1 MIASILLALRKIK
14 SDVARHLEPSL
25 ITGLCRELN
34 HTWRERTL
42 GPVATVHA
50 FLLQVLHG
58 NTACDHVPHLC
69 GKKFSGEA
77 YGQARAR
84 LPLALFERLLT
95 AICEA
100 LTSCRDETARWCGHR
115 VWLVDGS
122 SCSMP
127 DTPELQ
133 TAFGQPGAQKPGCGF
148 PVAHVLALFHAGS
161 GVLQR
166 IVLAPL
172 RTHDMSLVSRVH
184 SALASGD
191 VLVGD
196 RGFCSFVHLAQLC
209 RAGLHG
215 VFRIHQK
222 MIVDFHRGRLHL
234 PPRTRSKFFK
244 GAKGLPRSRW
254 VKWQGHWDQVVE
266 YFKASTNRPKWM
278 TAEEFAALPDSLL
291 VRELKYVI
299 GRPGFRTRLVQI
311 VTTLLDPEAYPAE
324 ELAQLYFDRW
334 SVETNLRHLKQT
346 LHMDVLRSK
355 TVAGVTKEV
364 QMLALV
370 YNLVRLVMMES
381 AKRRNVPVDR
391 ISFIDSLRWLLQ
403 ARGGCSIDHLIMNR
417 RRPNRYEPRARKRRP
432 KQYDLLNKPRA
443 ELKQLLAG
451 KRKAS

>member
-1 MIASILLALRKIK
+1 MIASILLALREIK
-14 SDVARHLEPSL
+14 SDVARHLEASL
-25 ITGLCRELN
+25 IIGLCRELN
-34 HTWRERTL
+34 HVWRERAL
-42 GPVATVHA
+42 GPVPTVHG

-58 NTACDHVPHLC
+58 NTACDHVPHLL
-69 GKKFSGEA
+69 GKKFTGEA

-84 LPLALFERLLT
+84 LPLKLFERLLT
-95 AICEA
+95 AVCEA
-100 LTSCRDETARWCGHR
+100 LTSCREETARWCGHR

-133 TAFGQPGAQKPGCGF
+133 NAYGQPGGQKPGCGF

-166 IVLAPL
+166 VLLAPL
-172 RTHDMSLVSRVH
+172 RTHDLPLVSQVH
-184 SALASGD
+184 GALERGD
-191 VLVGD
+191 VLLGD
-196 RGFCSFVHLAQLC
+196 RGLCSYVHLAQLW

-222 MIVDFHRGRLHL
+222 MIVDFRIGRLHR
-234 PPRTRSKFFK
+234 PPRTKSNFFK
-244 GAKGLPRSRW
+244 RAQGLPRSRW

-266 YFKASTNRPKWM
+266 YYKPSRRPKWL
-278 TAEEFAALPDSLL
+278 TAEEFAALPSSLI

-299 GRPGFRTRLVQI
+299 RRSGFRTHQVHL

-334 SVETNLRHLKQT
+334 NVETNLRHLKQT

-355 TVAGVTKEV
+355 SEAGVLKEV

-370 YNLVRLVMMES
+370 YNLVRLIMMES
-381 AKRRNVPVDR
+381 AKQQHVDVDR
-391 ISFIDSLRWLLQ
+391 ISFVDALRWLLQ
-403 ARGGCSIDHLIMNR
+403 AKGGCRIDELIVNR
-417 RRPNRYEPRARKRRP
+417 RRPGRFEPRVKKRRP
-432 KQYDLLNKPRA
+432 KEYDLMKKPRA
-443 ELKQLLAG
+443 ELKQLLG
-451 KRKAS
+451 TKRKAS